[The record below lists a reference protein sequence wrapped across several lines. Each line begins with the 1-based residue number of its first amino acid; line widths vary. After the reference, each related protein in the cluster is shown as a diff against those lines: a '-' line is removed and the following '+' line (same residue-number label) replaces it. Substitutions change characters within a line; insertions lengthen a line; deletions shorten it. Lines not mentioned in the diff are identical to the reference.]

1 MKNSAVRVVLKMNK
15 YVAGMIVSAIIGL
28 VGLVLLIYQT
38 VQTKSVGVNVG
49 LIPPVGIL
57 YAFVFAAG
65 VIAAI
70 ALYNLNTPSK
80 K

>member
-1 MKNSAVRVVLKMNK
+1 MNK
-15 YVAGMIVSAIIGL
+15 YIAGMVVSVIIGL
-28 VGLVLLIYQT
+28 VGLSLLIYQT
-38 VQTKSVGVNVG
+38 LHTTSVGVNVG
-49 LIPPVGIL
+49 LIPPLGIF
-57 YAFVFAAG
+57 YALVFAAG

>member
-1 MKNSAVRVVLKMNK
+1 MNK
-15 YVAGMIVSAIIGL
+15 YIAGMVVSIIIGL
-28 VGLVLLIYQT
+28 VGLALLIYQT
-38 VQTKSVGVNVG
+38 LHTTSVGVNVG
-49 LIPPVGIL
+49 LIPPLGIF
-57 YAFVFAAG
+57 YALVFAAG

>member
-1 MKNSAVRVVLKMNK
+1 MNK
-15 YVAGMIVSAIIGL
+15 YIVGIAVSVVIGL
-28 VGLVLLIYQT
+28 IGLALLIYQT
-38 VQTKSVGVNVG
+38 LHTTSVGVNVG
-49 LIPPVGIL
+49 LIPPAGIL

-70 ALYNLNTPSK
+70 ALYNLNLPSK